1 VTPGLA
7 LVQNSLSRVQLIN
20 PVAFY
25 TAALPERRNFFI
37 VSTAACDFVH
47 GLFCQIPY
55 LVISKRFWNPDLC
68 ASDCSHFPRIIP
80 DEILCLLIVCFIG
93 HLFTP
98 FPFVSRSN
106 FTGSMSSVLPLTAFA
121 ILAAVVSQTPFV
133 PEAKMGDKEITI
145 GYEELNRI
153 EIYCSK
159 CGAAVLIDTQT
170 TMEWGRFE
178 HCPICGTELSDK
190 LKASLAAYGRFFRE
204 LSESKSKVRFRLKAP
219 AL

>member
-1 VTPGLA
+1 
-7 LVQNSLSRVQLIN
+7 
-20 PVAFY
+20 
-25 TAALPERRNFFI
+25 
-37 VSTAACDFVH
+37 
-47 GLFCQIPY
+47 
-55 LVISKRFWNPDLC
+55 
-68 ASDCSHFPRIIP
+68 
-80 DEILCLLIVCFIG
+80 
-93 HLFTP
+93 
-98 FPFVSRSN
+98 
-106 FTGSMSSVLPLTAFA
+106 MSSVLPLTAFA

-133 PEAKMGDKEITI
+133 PEEKMGDKEITI